1 MNKKFITLF
10 TVALM
15 GIGIA
20 NAQLNK
26 SSCKFLGNITT
37 RGQIQPNVGGLKY
50 EAMWDQLTCENE
62 TKWGSIVNCKVNSA
76 QEGIQKWNWRSADS
90 HYNWCK
96 QNGVLF
102 KFHALLWTSQWPVEL
117 ADCSPSELK
126 KQVEYWFDA
135 VAIKYPDL
143 AIIDVVNEAIREH
156 AEGSENKNGKSYSS
170 KDFKV
175 LLSKALG
182 NSDNPYDYKWIAEA
196 FRMARERFPNAV
208 LIYNDYNSLTH
219 QKSEFIGL
227 VSSLV
232 QQGAPIDAY
241 GHQTHD
247 LDDYYS
253 GHNSSMNGFADNL
266 KDIHDQITRKGGREL
281 QCYITEYDI
290 NQANDNTQ
298 LTIMQGSFPAMWE
311 AEYVSGI
318 TIWGF
323 VSGATWRTNTGLV
336 NSQGQ
341 DRASMKWLR
350 EYIASDKA
358 KSVTAKFCGKDAGGP
373 AGPSA
378 SIEVSKSTIVL
389 GKSVDLTVKVNNV
402 EDGIKSITYYDGETK
417 IGEGESFTWTPE
429 TTGSHKINVEV
440 VTNGNETVK
449 GSTTVTVVEPNHPYG
464 STAAVIPGKIEAEN
478 YDEGASG
485 MAFYDKSEGN
495 KCDSYT
501 DYYRKGDVDLKEI
514 SDGVAVGSFEG
525 DEWMSYTVDVQ
536 ADGEYEVTLRLGEGN
551 NSGSLSVEFDESN
564 VSFDVSVN
572 KIGDWGE
579 FDEVKLSKKVT
590 LKKGVQNM
598 VIKNTGSY
606 IDIDW
611 IKFDGDFV
619 GLNEAAVTPIT
630 IAPNPASSVV
640 GIYGVTPISV
650 EIISTTGAVVK
661 KDTGNT
667 ISVAD
672 LQDGNYIIRIVTE
685 NGVTIKKLVVAK

>member
-1 MNKKFITLF
+1 MNKKIITLF
-10 TVALM
+10 AATLM

-20 NAQLNK
+20 DAQLNQ
-26 SSCKFLGNITT
+26 STCKFLGNITS
-37 RGQIQPNVGGLKY
+37 RNQIQPGAGSLKY
-50 EAMWDQLTCENE
+50 EELWDQLTCENE
-62 TKWGSIVNCKVNSA
+62 TKWGVIVNCTVSSGE
-76 QEGIQKWNWRSADS
+76 EGVKKWNWSTPDA
-90 HYNWCK
+90 HYKWCK
-96 QNGVLF
+96 EHGVLF
-102 KFHALLWTSQWPVEL
+102 KFHCLVWTSQF
-117 ADCSPSELK
+117 PSCVKGLK
-126 KQVEYWFDA
+126 GSALKEQIGYWMDA
-135 VAIKYPDL
+135 VAIKYPDV
-143 AIIDVVNEAIREH
+143 AIIDVVNEAIKGH
-156 AEGSENKNGKSYSS
+156 AEGESGAMDLKNA
-170 KDFKV
+170 
-175 LLSKALG
+175 LSQALG
-182 NSDNPYDYKWIAEA
+182 NSSDPYDYKWIAEA

-208 LIYNDYNSLTH
+208 LIYNDYNTLTH
-219 QKSEFIGL
+219 QKTDFINL

-253 GHNSSMNGFADNL
+253 GHNSSMNGFEDNL

-290 NQANDNTQ
+290 NQSNDNTQ
-298 LTIMQGSFPAMWE
+298 LNIMKGSFPIMWE
-311 AEYVSGI
+311 ADFVSGI
-318 TIWGF
+318 TIWGS
-323 VSGATWRTNTGLV
+323 VQGKTWRNGTWIVDGNG
-336 NSQGQ
+336 N
-341 DRASMKWLR
+341 DRASMSWLR
-350 EYIASDKA
+350 EYMASDKA
-358 KSVTAKFCGKDAGGP
+358 KNVTAKFCGKDAGGP

-389 GKSVDLTVKVNNV
+389 GKSVDLKVKVNNV
-402 EDGIKSITYYDGETK
+402 EDGIKSITYYDGSTK
-417 IGEGESFTWTPE
+417 IGEGESYTWTPE
-429 TTGSHKINVEV
+429 TAGSHKITVEV

-464 STAAVIPGKIEAEN
+464 GTAAVIPGKIEAEN

-495 KCDSYT
+495 KCDSYNN
-501 DYYRKGDVDLKEI
+501 YYRKDDVDLKEI

-525 DEWMSYTVDVQ
+525 DEWLSYTVDVQ
-536 ADGEYEVTLRLGEGN
+536 ADGEYDVTLRLGEGG

-564 VSFDVSVN
+564 VSFDVNVN

-619 GLNEAAVTPIT
+619 GLNEAAVTPVT

-640 GIYGVTPISV
+640 EIFGATPISV

-661 KDTGNT
+661 ESTENV

-672 LQDGNYIIRIVTE
+672 LQDGNYVIRIITE
-685 NGVTIKKLVVAK
+685 NGVTIKKFVVKK

>member
-1 MNKKFITLF
+1 MNKKIITLF
-10 TVALM
+10 AAVLI

-20 NAQLNK
+20 DAQINK
-26 SSCKFLGNITT
+26 NSCKFLGNITT
-37 RGQIQPNVGGLKY
+37 HAQIQPGVGNLKY
-50 EAMWDQLTCENE
+50 EELWDQLTCENE

-76 QEGIQKWNWRSADS
+76 QEGIQQWNWRSADA

-117 ADCSPSELK
+117 ADCSPEELR
-126 KQVEYWFDA
+126 KQVGYWMDA

-143 AIIDVVNEAIREH
+143 AIIDVVNEAIRDH
-156 AEGSENKNGKSYSS
+156 AEGTENKNGKSYSS
-170 KDFKV
+170 KDFKY

-182 NSDNPYDYKWIAEA
+182 NSGDPYDYKWIAEA

-208 LIYNDYNSLTH
+208 LIYNDYNTLTH
-219 QKSEFIGL
+219 QKTDFINL

-253 GHNSSMNGFADNL
+253 GHNGSMDGFEKNL
-266 KDIHDQITRKGGREL
+266 KDIHNQITQKGGREL

-311 AEYVSGI
+311 ADFVSGI

-323 VSGATWRTNTGLV
+323 VSGATWRSNTGLV

-358 KSVTAKFCGKDAGGP
+358 KNATAKFCGKDAGTP
-373 AGPSA
+373 AGPYI
-378 SIEVSKSTIVL
+378 SIQVSKSSIVL
-389 GKSVDLTVKVNNV
+389 GKSVDF
-402 EDGIKSITYYDGETK
+402 SITLKNSESGVKSVAYYVGNTK

-429 TTGSHKINVEV
+429 ETGDYSIKVVVMTNDNKEV
-440 VTNGNETVK
+440 NGSSSVK
-449 GSTTVTVVEPNHPYG
+449 VVEPNKPYG
-464 STAAVIPGKIEAEN
+464 GTAAVIPGKIEAEN
-478 YDEGASG
+478 YDEGVSG
-485 MAFYDKSEGN
+485 MAFYDKSSGN
-495 KCDSYT
+495 KCDSYNN
-501 DYYRKGDVDLKEI
+501 YYRKDDVDLKEI

-525 DEWMSYTVDVQ
+525 DEWLSYTVDVK
-536 ADGEYEVTLRLGEGN
+536 ADGEYDVTLRLGEGG

-564 VSFDVSVN
+564 VSFDVSV
-572 KIGDWGE
+572 KQIGDWGE

-598 VIKNTGSY
+598 IIKNTGSY

-611 IKFDGDFV
+611 IKFEGDFV
-619 GLNEAAVTPIT
+619 GLNETAVTPVT

-640 GIYGVTPISV
+640 EIYGVTPISV
-650 EIISTTGAVVK
+650 EIISSEGVVVK
-661 KDTGNT
+661 KGEGNVL
-667 ISVAD
+667 SVAD
-672 LQDGNYIIRIVTE
+672 LRNGNYIVRVVTE
-685 NGVTIKKLVVAK
+685 NGVIVKKLVVAK

>member
-1 MNKKFITLF
+1 MNKKIITLF
-10 TVALM
+10 AAALM

-20 NAQLNK
+20 DAQLNQ
-26 SSCKFLGNITT
+26 STCKFLGNITT
-37 RGQIQPNVGGLKY
+37 HAQIQPGVGNLKY
-50 EAMWDQLTCENE
+50 EELWDQLTCENE
-62 TKWGSIVNCKVNSA
+62 TKWGSIVNCLVSSG
-76 QEGIQKWNWRSADS
+76 QEGVEKWNWRSADS

-96 QNGVLF
+96 QHGVLF
-102 KFHALLWTSQWPVEL
+102 KFHALLWTSQWPDRVV
-117 ADCSPSELK
+117 DKCSPEELR

-143 AIIDVVNEAIREH
+143 AIIDVVNEAIRGH
-156 AEGSENKNGKSYSS
+156 AEEGNSKN
-170 KDFKV
+170 FKQT
-175 LLSKALG
+175 LSQALG
-182 NSDNPYDYKWIAEA
+182 NSNDPYDYKWITEA
-196 FRMARERFPNAV
+196 FKMARERFPNAV
-208 LIYNDYNSLTH
+208 LIYNDYNTLTH
-219 QKSEFIGL
+219 QKSDFINL
-227 VSSLV
+227 VSTLV
-232 QQGAPIDAY
+232 KQGAPIDAY

-253 GHNSSMNGFADNL
+253 GHNGTMDGFASNL
-266 KDIHDQITRKGGREL
+266 KDIHDQITSKAGREL

-290 NQANDNTQ
+290 NQSNDNTQ
-298 LTIMQGSFPAMWE
+298 LEIMKGSFPIMWE
-311 AEYVSGI
+311 SEFVSGV
-318 TIWGF
+318 TIWGI
-323 VSGATWRTNTGLV
+323 VQGGTWRNGTWMV
-336 NSQGQ
+336 SSQGQ
-341 DRASMKWLR
+341 ERASMKWLR
-350 EYIASDKA
+350 EYMASDKA
-358 KSVTAKFCGKDAGGP
+358 KSVKAKFCGKDAGGP

-389 GKSVDLTVKVNNV
+389 GKSVDLKVKVNNV

-417 IGEGESFTWTPE
+417 IGEGESITWTPE

-464 STAAVIPGKIEAEN
+464 GTAAVIPGKIEAEN

-485 MAFYDKSEGN
+485 MAYYDKSDGN
-495 KCDSYT
+495 KCDSYNN
-501 DYYRKGDVDLKEI
+501 YYRKDDVDLKEI
-514 SDGVAVGSFEG
+514 SNGVAVGSFEG
-525 DEWMSYTVDVQ
+525 DEWLSYTVDVK
-536 ADGEYEVTLRLGEGN
+536 ADGDYDVTLRLGEGN

-619 GLNEAAVTPIT
+619 GLNDAAVTPVS

-640 GIYGVTPISV
+640 EIYGATPISV

-661 KDTGNT
+661 KGTGNT

-672 LQDGNYIIRIVTE
+672 LQDGNYMIRIITE
-685 NGVTIKKLVVAK
+685 NGVTIKKFVVKK